1 MKQTLMTEIRG
12 SVDSKLS
19 KLILVVE
26 DMFIGSKRVLLL
38 TYSVD
43 LYPAIDVHS
52 DNILERFSL
61 KLYLDD
67 KLLSKKFLEV
77 NLSEKVEK
85 SFEID
90 VDMNNN
96 QIENRMFRLE
106 LDDIKNGRI
115 DPAIINEMIVVTPKI
130 QSKKFLKLNYHVERM
145 THYFEFSKESPDERV
160 YMKMNNNN
168 WTEVKESF
176 TLDNSELEGK
186 VNYIQL
192 YTTDEENN
200 KIYSNVVRFIKIDTS
215 E

>member
-168 WTEVKESF
+168 WTEVNESF